1 MSGRSHQL
9 RFRAHTG
16 HSTQGPLDDD
26 SDRHRGD
33 GDVEGKSWAMD
44 ERLQSEMEEAERDA
58 DRSWYVLVFLML
70 GRMSVMLIIPD
81 TF

>member
-1 MSGRSHQL
+1 LIHLHVSECLYVSYFQ
-9 RFRAHTG
+9 
-16 HSTQGPLDDD
+16 DND
-26 SDRHRGD
+26 SDTHRGD

-81 TF
+81 MF

>member
-1 MSGRSHQL
+1 MSNFQ
-9 RFRAHTG
+9 
-16 HSTQGPLDDD
+16 DDD

-58 DRSWYVLVFLML
+58 DRSWYVLVFSDA
-70 GRMSVMLIIPD
+70 RKDVCDAHHP
-81 TF
+81 

>member
-1 MSGRSHQL
+1 VSYFQ
-9 RFRAHTG
+9 
-16 HSTQGPLDDD
+16 DD
-26 SDRHRGD
+26 SDTNRGD

-81 TF
+81 MF